1 MNHDFVI
8 QLNYE
13 NNITTIL
20 IDKQIVM
27 AISGNKKPLQMV
39 EKRNTHPTI
48 ENLLLL
54 IAYAEIFQQP
64 G

>member
-1 MNHDFVI
+1 M
-8 QLNYE
+8 
-13 NNITTIL
+13 
-20 IDKQIVM
+20 VM
-27 AISGNKKPLQMV
+27 AISGNKKPIQMV
-39 EKRNTHPTI
+39 EKRTALPAL

>member
-1 MNHDFVI
+1 MV
-8 QLNYE
+8 
-13 NNITTIL
+13 
-20 IDKQIVM
+20 
-27 AISGNKKPLQMV
+27 ISGHKKPVQMV
-39 EKRNTHPTI
+39 EKRTPLTAL

>member
-1 MNHDFVI
+1 M
-8 QLNYE
+8 
-13 NNITTIL
+13 
-20 IDKQIVM
+20 VM

-39 EKRNTHPTI
+39 EKRNNLPTI